1 MKQNYLRKVISN
13 VNNTTT
19 VKPHDEKVSI
29 KRKKE
34 HLNAFFYISNYY
46 LLGKIIT
53 LKALFE
59 F

>member
-19 VKPHDEKVSI
+19 VKPHDEKVSN

-34 HLNAFFYISNYY
+34 HLTAFFI
-46 LLGKIIT
+46 LVTIIY
-53 LKALFE
+53 
-59 F
+59 

>member
-34 HLNAFFYISNYY
+34 HLNAVFI
-46 LLGKIIT
+46 LITIIY
-53 LKALFE
+53 
-59 F
+59 